1 MFLALTDSQ
10 LELQRTLRA
19 YFDGL
24 MTPER
29 RDGLG
34 GEHGGPVYKET
45 VRKLGQDGWLGVGWP
60 KEWGGQGYT
69 PLEQL
74 IFFEEANRAGV
85 PLPFVTLNTVG
96 PALNVYGTEEQKA
109 FFLPKI
115 LAGELHFAIGYSEPT
130 AGTDLAS
137 LKTRAARDGD
147 EWIINGQKIW
157 TTGGHEADWVWL
169 ATRTDPDVA
178 KHKGITIFA
187 VDTTLE
193 GFSHTPIWLLGG
205 GHTNATYYNDMRV
218 SDWARIGEVNGGWK
232 LITAQLNHE
241 RVGLAPAGNIDGPL
255 RRVVDWARH
264 TTLGDGRRV
273 IDQEWVRVALAEV
286 YARNEALKM
295 YNWKVAAALE
305 DTELKPADA
314 ASAMKVF
321 RHRAESQVV
330 PNPHG
335 GAGSAVIPGEGN
347 TGSGAGR
354 RAGACLPGGSGG
366 DVRWGSER
374 GAARHHRHRGAGS
387 APVAPLNCRIPQ
399 PGTLRRGC
407 W

>member
-10 LELQRTLRA
+10 LELQATLRA
-19 YFDGL
+19 YFKAL

-29 RDGLG
+29 RDALG
-34 GEHGGPVYKET
+34 GEHGGPVYKQT
-45 VRKLGQDGWLGVGWP
+45 IRQLGQDGWLGVGWP
-60 KEWGGQGYT
+60 EEWGGQGYT

-74 IFFEEANRAGV
+74 IFFEEANRAGA

-137 LKTRAARDGD
+137 LKTRAVRDGN
-147 EWIINGQKIW
+147 EWIVNGQKIW

-169 ATRTDPDVA
+169 ATRTDPDGP

-187 VDTTLE
+187 VDTALD

-218 SDWARIGEVNGGWK
+218 PDWARIGEVNGGWK

-241 RVGLAPAGNIDGPL
+241 RVGLAPAGNIEGPL
-255 RRVVDWARH
+255 RRVVDWARQ

-273 IDQEWVRVALAEV
+273 IDQEWVRLALAEV

-305 DTELKPADA
+305 ETELAPAD

-321 RHRAESQVV
+321 GTELKVKSLQALMEVLGPRSYLVKGTPEAVL
-330 PNPHG
+330 
-335 GAGSAVIPGEGN
+335 AGELEQAY
-347 TGSGAGR
+347 
-354 RAGACLPGGSGG
+354 
-366 DVRWGSER
+366 R
-374 GAARHHRHRGAGS
+374 GAPVGTFGGGVNEVQRDIIATAGLGLPRS
-387 APVAPLNCRIPQ
+387 PR
-399 PGTLRRGC
+399 
-407 W
+407 